1 MWTNRRFIMRTC
13 WLLFC
18 TGTVALLSPNAAAHT
33 LTLDFY
39 GEGSVEYNGSDYTAL
54 SGQSAT
60 ISGVSGQ
67 IELSATPAAFGN
79 ESDEFGWYYFG
90 AWRLHPDGDVTLTAT
105 LTTINIDRDTT
116 YEVYFIRPRDYITAY
131 SLPASFEIASNGP
144 TMPTVSITMTAD
156 PADDLPSHA
165 EMYYRIQIGE
175 QKGTSPDFYYEIL
188 HYPDYPGA
196 SLNHAQR
203 IDSGLSP
210 SDTLVIYPDSQTP
223 NNTGGTTL
231 GWDQD
236 NVGVGGGFPRHIT
249 LSCYLHLNPDEPTCV
264 GNTVER
270 TVIIANENL
279 TGLHPDQKDATGLF
293 HIVGEQ
299 PSASTVD
306 AYIDTLDLRCISST
320 YDLYE
325 GTGPAELGGE
335 ALEFQPIVLC
345 EGGGPVPL
353 PWDYE
358 EAQLLLM
365 LHKVHRQESSTRM
378 FYGTAQGENYASRQG
393 YPLWEDARW
402 RCTTPG
408 CDQYIDA
415 LRDGNGVVKTCP
427 SCGQSNWVGEVNTNS
442 GVGLYQ
448 LTSPDYKTRESIWN
462 WKKNTLMATKI
473 LMKALNESCSQ
484 LDGHHPEFSGAGAN
498 VFEPGLDED
507 GGSFFSFTFDLDVMR
522 RMNSLNRYNGGLQ
535 DRYYWWNDSGPT
547 PSFINANGITGGT
560 ITASYDIDQTLTCSI
575 TFSLDDIAHNF
586 SGASSATLHGYDQSS
601 RLSAVEATT
610 TAQSGFDWD
619 LSPHSAASFLR
630 NDRELWF
637 KLGIWEQ
644 DSLRASAQIRDSGVQ
659 GSEGGLRPPSD
670 HWVKFGYK
678 AVGDA
683 NLGWRDYNTD
693 RVADIDTD
701 PFGLGLSTVNSI
713 TGRSTRYADNCE
725 KQTTQHSLW

>member
-270 TVIIANENL
+270 T
-279 TGLHPDQKDATGLF
+279 
-293 HIVGEQ
+293 
-299 PSASTVD
+299 
-306 AYIDTLDLRCISST
+306 
-320 YDLYE
+320 
-325 GTGPAELGGE
+325 
-335 ALEFQPIVLC
+335 
-345 EGGGPVPL
+345 
-353 PWDYE
+353 
-358 EAQLLLM
+358 
-365 LHKVHRQESSTRM
+365 
-378 FYGTAQGENYASRQG
+378 
-393 YPLWEDARW
+393 
-402 RCTTPG
+402 
-408 CDQYIDA
+408 
-415 LRDGNGVVKTCP
+415 
-427 SCGQSNWVGEVNTNS
+427 
-442 GVGLYQ
+442 
-448 LTSPDYKTRESIWN
+448 
-462 WKKNTLMATKI
+462 
-473 LMKALNESCSQ
+473 
-484 LDGHHPEFSGAGAN
+484 
-498 VFEPGLDED
+498 
-507 GGSFFSFTFDLDVMR
+507 
-522 RMNSLNRYNGGLQ
+522 
-535 DRYYWWNDSGPT
+535 
-547 PSFINANGITGGT
+547 
-560 ITASYDIDQTLTCSI
+560 
-575 TFSLDDIAHNF
+575 
-586 SGASSATLHGYDQSS
+586 
-601 RLSAVEATT
+601 
-610 TAQSGFDWD
+610 
-619 LSPHSAASFLR
+619 
-630 NDRELWF
+630 
-637 KLGIWEQ
+637 
-644 DSLRASAQIRDSGVQ
+644 
-659 GSEGGLRPPSD
+659 
-670 HWVKFGYK
+670 
-678 AVGDA
+678 
-683 NLGWRDYNTD
+683 
-693 RVADIDTD
+693 
-701 PFGLGLSTVNSI
+701 
-713 TGRSTRYADNCE
+713 
-725 KQTTQHSLW
+725 